1 MKIIKGMGKLLP
13 RLAGYLAA
21 LWRQRQRRN
30 QWMVRRYTSAML
42 ALIGTLVCLA
52 VAVYALFVN
61 PCLGVANDSIGNQKM
76 SEYGLSYRE
85 ADRGEDPARFS
96 SNEYFTR
103 SYETARTGDPI
114 HSSQNLFVRAAMALD
129 AVVTSDGL
137 FDVRFLA
144 LVYLALYLPAVYLVL
159 KAGLERVRYFSEAVA
174 VTALGVLIFADISY
188 LPPVLSAADGRRGV
202 RKNVQGLQPL
212 RRRPCQRTHCGR
224 PGIRGLRADRLTG
237 RVKEKPPYTK
247 PERPCGMLRLS

>member
-1 MKIIKGMGKLLP
+1 MKSIKGMGKLLS

-30 QWMVRRYTSAML
+30 QWMARRYTSAML
-42 ALIGTLVCLA
+42 ALIGTLACLA

-61 PCLGVANDSIGNQKM
+61 PCLGVANDSIGSQKM

-114 HSSQNLFVRAAMALD
+114 HSSQNLFARAAMALD

-144 LVYLALYLPAVYLVL
+144 LYLSAVYLVL

-188 LPPVLSAADGRRGV
+188 LPPVLSAADGQRGV

-212 RRRPCQRTHCGR
+212 RRRPCQRAHCGR
-224 PGIRGLRADRLTG
+224 PGIRGLRADRLSG

-247 PERPCGMLRLS
+247 PERPCRMLRLS

>member
-1 MKIIKGMGKLLP
+1 MGGMKIIKGMGKLLS

-21 LWRQRQRRN
+21 LWRQRQRLN
-30 QWMVRRYTSAML
+30 QWMARRYTSAML

-52 VAVYALFVN
+52 VAVYALFVS

-144 LVYLALYLPAVYLVL
+144 LVYLAL
-159 KAGLERVRYFSEAVA
+159 KAGLEWVRYFSEAVA

-188 LPPVLSAADGRRGV
+188 LPPVLSAVDGRRGV
-202 RKNVQGLQPL
+202 
-212 RRRPCQRTHCGR
+212 
-224 PGIRGLRADRLTG
+224 
-237 RVKEKPPYTK
+237 
-247 PERPCGMLRLS
+247 